1 MNFSDLVETIKELSI
16 DEKEELQTLL
26 HQYIREE
33 RREEIYQ
40 NFKLA
45 QAEERRGELSYSKDI
60 DELKRS
66 LGE

>member
-1 MNFSDLVETIKELSI
+1 MNFSDLVEMIKELSI

-33 RREEIYQ
+33 RRQEIYQ